1 MKSVVAVLQLQLIL
15 LKRIKWS
22 IIDIINNTYLYLKKN
37 HMYK

>member
-1 MKSVVAVLQLQLIL
+1 MKSVVAVLQLIL

>member
-22 IIDIINNTYLYLKKN
+22 IIDIINNTYL
-37 HMYK
+37 